1 MFEIIIL
8 IILLFLSAFFSGSET
23 AFFNLRTYRDIPE
36 KIDVMLQNSRKLL
49 VTILLGNTLV
59 NVAIGSIMAHI
70 TYSYTQDN
78 TFLLIEVVFVS
89 LVIIIFGELL
99 PKTIAIRMSEKI
111 ALLVYLPIK
120 TMMKV
125 LTPLTWLFH
134 QISELVIRILP
145 IQVEKVFDSDEELEM
160 LAEVGEEEGT
170 LDEEES
176 DMLRSIIKFDDKTV
190 KEIMTPRVDMVA
202 LPTSSS
208 IDDVMDCVAEKYYS
222 KIPIFKSNIDD
233 IKGVVYAKDLAP
245 YLIGSRPHIDMVSIS
260 RQAYFVP
267 ESKPIDDL
275 LNEFRKM
282 RMSIAIVVDEWGGTS
297 GMITLEDIVEEVI
310 GEIRDPYDIEIEPI
324 VKLKDNNY
332 IIDGKIAIY
341 DLEDEFDIKFPEE
354 REYDTLAG
362 FILDELEDIPKAG
375 ESVSFG
381 DMRFIVREVDGNRI
395 LKVEMVR
402 L

>member
-1 MFEIIIL
+1 MSEIIIL
-8 IILLFLSAFFSGSET
+8 ILLLFLSAFFSGSET

-36 KIDVMLQNSRKLL
+36 KIDAMLQNSRKLL

-78 TFLLIEVVFVS
+78 TFLLIEVIVVS

-120 TMMKV
+120 IIMKV

-134 QISELVIRILP
+134 QISELVIKILP

-208 IDDVMDCVAEKYYS
+208 IDDLMDCVAEKYYS

-395 LKVEMVR
+395 LKVEMVK

>member
-1 MFEIIIL
+1 MLEVLAL
-8 IILLFLSAFFSGSET
+8 IILLLMSAFFSGSET

-36 KIDVMLQNSRKLL
+36 KIDKMLQNSRKLL

-70 TYSYTQDN
+70 TYNYTQN
-78 TFLLIEVVFVS
+78 NKALLVEVVAVS
-89 LVIIIFGELL
+89 LVVILFGELI
-99 PKTIAIRMSEKI
+99 PKTIAIRKSERI
-111 ALLVYLPIK
+111 ALLVYFPIK
-120 TMMKV
+120 VIMIV

-145 IQVEKVFDSDEELEM
+145 IKVEKVFDSDEELEM

-190 KEIMTPRVDMVA
+190 KEIMTPRVDMIA

-245 YLIGSRPHIDMVSIS
+245 YLIGSRPNIDMLSIS
-260 RQAYFVP
+260 REAYFVP
-267 ESKPIDDL
+267 ESKPIDEL
-275 LNEFRKM
+275 LKEFRKM
-282 RMSIAIVVDEWGGTS
+282 RTSIAIVVDEWGGTS

-310 GEIRDPYDIEIEPI
+310 GEIRDPYDMEIEPI
-324 VKLKDNNY
+324 VKLKGDGY

-381 DMRFIVREVDGNRI
+381 DIRFIVREIDGNRI
-395 LKVEMVR
+395 LKVEMVKA
-402 L
+402 